1 MNDRFRRP
9 DSLPPMQAVFVF
21 EAAARL
27 SSFTAAARE
36 LGSTQPAVSQRIVQL
51 ETDLGA
57 LLFERSHRGV
67 KLTEDGMR
75 LFEAVKKSL
84 DEIRHAAADI
94 RVRTA
99 RGTLTILTDF
109 GFATYWLMPRLAEF
123 KRAVP
128 GVNVKIVTSQ
138 EGFDPERDRADIAIA
153 FGAGEWSRYRSTR
166 LFPEQVTPVCTPAF
180 RNAHPDVTSAADLRS
195 LPLLHVQATYPERW
209 LDWKGWFAKQGLSAP
224 PEDEGMTFN
233 SYALVIHAAL
243 SHQGV
248 ALGWVPL
255 VDELIATGQLVRVA
269 EPPVVTERGYFL
281 VCPAARPEAP
291 AAPAFRRWLFAACGC
306 SAHAA
311 PY

>member
-84 DEIRHAAADI
+84 DEIRHAATDI

-153 FGAGEWSRYRSTR
+153 FGSGDWSPYRATR

-180 RNAHPDVTSAADLRS
+180 RNAHPNIASAADLRS

-209 LDWKGWFAKQGLSAP
+209 LDWNGWFAKHGLNAP

-255 VDELIATGQLVRVA
+255 VDELVATGQLVRLA
-269 EPPVVTERGYFL
+269 EPPVTTERGYFL
-281 VCPAARPEAP
+281 VYPAARPEAP

-306 SAHAA
+306 SANAA
-311 PY
+311 AY